1 MEKPQE
7 LTARN
12 SGVPTGW
19 IILSIVAGAVLLY
32 VLWRLLNYYIA
43 PGDDPTQRRDLVQA
57 FAVLA
62 GGLVAAGTLV
72 IGWLNLRNT
81 QRTLLI
87 NQRNTQE
94 TLRNA
99 QEVEN
104 RRAQGSSLQAYFE
117 QMGDLLLDKNLR
129 DTPPDGEVRI
139 LAQAQTHT
147 VLPTLNGDHKRS
159 IIVFLHT
166 SMLVQGSDPMVS
178 LVGADLREVDLS
190 NAHLSGIN

>member
-7 LTARN
+7 LTERN

-43 PGDDPTQRRDLVQA
+43 SGDDPTQRRDLVQA

-72 IGWLNLRNT
+72 IGWLNLRNN

-104 RRAQGSSLQAYFE
+104 RRAQGSGLQAYFE
-117 QMGDLLLDKNLR
+117 QMGDLLLDK
-129 DTPPDGEVRI
+129 TCAI
-139 LAQAQTHT
+139 HH
-147 VLPTLNGDHKRS
+147 PTARYAYWHRHKRTPCCRPERGLQTKHNR
-159 IIVFLHT
+159 VL
-166 SMLVQGSDPMVS
+166 
-178 LVGADLREVDLS
+178 
-190 NAHLSGIN
+190 AHLHVGSGIRPNGQSRRCRSKRG